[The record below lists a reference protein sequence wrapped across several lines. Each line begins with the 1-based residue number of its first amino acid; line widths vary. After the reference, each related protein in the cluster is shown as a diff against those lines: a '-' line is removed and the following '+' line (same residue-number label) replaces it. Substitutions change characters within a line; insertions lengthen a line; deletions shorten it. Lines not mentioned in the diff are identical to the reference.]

1 VLAVAV
7 VLGFLLLGGSDE
19 LNISTTSQSGPDA
32 TTTTTGVTAPQATTT
47 GPAAGEQPAKP
58 PAEVKVIVLNGSG
71 GVAKGVAGAS
81 TTKLKELG
89 YQTADPANAGA
100 EDTTIVYFAEG
111 FEPNAQAIK
120 LALRLSGKVEPIAN
134 LKGGD
139 VKDANVVVV
148 LGADAA
154 SLVEGGG
161 DGSTTTSTTE
171 G

>member
-1 VLAVAV
+1 V

-32 TTTTTGVTAPQATTT
+32 TTTSITVTTVTEVAPTT
-47 GPAAGEQPAKP
+47 GPAAGDQPAKP
-58 PAEVKVIVLNGSG
+58 PAEVKVVVLNGSG
-71 GVAKGVAGAS
+71 GVAKGVAGTS
-81 TTKLKELG
+81 TEKLKELG
-89 YQTADPANAGA
+89 YQTADPANAAA
-100 EDTTIVYFAEG
+100 EETTVVYFADG
-111 FEPNAQAIK
+111 FEGNAQAIK
-120 LALRLSGKVEPIAN
+120 TALKLSGSVAPLTGI
-134 LKGGD
+134 GGAD

-154 SLVEGGG
+154 ALVEGGG